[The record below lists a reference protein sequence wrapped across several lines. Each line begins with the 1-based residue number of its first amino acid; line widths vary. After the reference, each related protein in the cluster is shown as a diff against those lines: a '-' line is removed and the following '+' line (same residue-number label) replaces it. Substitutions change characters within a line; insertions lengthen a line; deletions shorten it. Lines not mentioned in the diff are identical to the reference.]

1 MVVPSKPES
10 NNGSNPNPVVRRSS
24 SPGVLSILYS
34 VTKKVGT
41 VAIVYLLGYYNISVA
56 WLIGPV
62 ILSVV
67 RDEWKKTSDA
77 RRALAKAAA
86 MSNEKEVIIAR
97 IDELPAWV
105 YFPDV
110 ERAEWVNR
118 IVRQLWPNANHY
130 ARDLLRTVIE
140 PNIRNALAA
149 FKLPGFKFD
158 KMILGTIP
166 FRVGG
171 VKVYD
176 HNVSR
181 NEIIMDLDFFYAGDC
196 DISFTLSG
204 IPGGI
209 KDFQLHGMLRVV
221 MKPLIQTIPLVGGLQ
236 LFFLNNPTIDFNLVG
251 AADVLDVPGVSDIL
265 RRIIVEQVAAL
276 MVLPNKLPITLS
288 DVVPAHILKTPEP
301 EGVLRVHVVE
311 AKELMKMDIGVLG
324 KGKSDPY
331 AIITVGAQQFR
342 TQIINNTV
350 SPKWDYWCE
359 AEVSSQKAQI
369 ITVQC
374 WDWDPGFPG
383 VQNDDFL
390 GRASVEVSTV
400 VKKGELDI
408 WLTLEEAK
416 HGMVHLRLSWHTLT
430 DDLQA
435 LPLALA
441 ETQQLRVTSM
451 STAILMVYL
460 DSAKNLPDAR
470 PGRRPDPIATL
481 GVGKDTQ
488 STHGIFRTDSPV
500 WERGFTFLVKNPET
514 DSFTL
519 KVTDQKT
526 NNDIGRL
533 EYHLAKLLTSE
544 NLELSD
550 QPLLLQHSGPI
561 SRVRLSLR
569 LRILKHYDPEID
581 GPLLEG
587 DDDAVDGSSISSKR
601 ESPKALSKQFSRGDS
616 VRSVGGQ
623 SVGGQS
629 VGGKSVGGSSVSS
642 VQPSKDKLSTQ
653 TSVQEEAENFSEE
666 LSTPLESTNNATVLH
681 RTPSATSSAG
691 EAGLGRIQ
699 MTLRYAVPRQRLV
712 VVIHKVANLPS
723 KDPNSIPDPYVKLY
737 LLPERSKESKRKTE
751 VMKDN
756 CNPTYDE
763 TFEYI
768 ISLGDINSRQLE
780 VTVVTKKTW
789 FQSQSP
795 VMGQV
800 ILNLGDLD
808 LVKGFTAWY
817 DLMPETERDS

>member
-1 MVVPSKPES
+1 MVVPSKPE
-10 NNGSNPNPVVRRSS
+10 NNNAPNPVARRSTG
-24 SPGVLSILYS
+24 PGVLSILYS

-67 RDEWKKTSDA
+67 REEWKRSSDA

-86 MSNEKEVIIAR
+86 MSNEKEVIMAR

-110 ERAEWVNR
+110 ERAEWLNR
-118 IVRQLWPNANHY
+118 VVRQLWPNANHY
-130 ARDLLRTVIE
+130 ARDLLRSVIE

-181 NEIIMDLDFFYAGDC
+181 NEIIMDIDFFYAGDC

-288 DVVPAHILKTPEP
+288 DVVPAQILKTPEP

-311 AKELMKMDIGVLG
+311 AKELMKMDIGMLG

-331 AIITVGAQQFR
+331 ALVTVGAQQFR

-359 AEVSSQKAQI
+359 AEVSSRRAQI

-430 DDLQA
+430 EDRHA
-435 LPLALA
+435 LSLALA

-451 STAILMVYL
+451 STAVLLVYI

-470 PGRRPDPIATL
+470 PGRRPDPFATV

-488 STHGIFRTDSPV
+488 TTQIIYRTDSPV
-500 WERGFTFLVKNPET
+500 WEKGFTCLVKNPET
-514 DSFTL
+514 DTFIL

-526 NNDIGRL
+526 NHDIGRL
-533 EYHLAKLLTSE
+533 EYHLAKLLTNE
-544 NLELSD
+544 NMELSD
-550 QPLLLQHSGPI
+550 QPLLLQASGPI

-569 LRILKHYDPEID
+569 LRILKRYDPEVD
-581 GPLLEG
+581 APLPEV
-587 DDDAVDGSSISSKR
+587 DDDVTDEASTSTSSKR
-601 ESPKALSKQFSRGDS
+601 GSTNALNKQFSRGDS

-629 VGGKSVGGSSVSS
+629 IGSANISIH
-642 VQPSKDKLSTQ
+642 PSKEMISTQ
-653 TSVQEEAENFSEE
+653 TSVQEESVFSEQ
-666 LSTPLESTNNATVLH
+666 SSAPVESSANNTLLH

-699 MTLRYAVPRQRLV
+699 MTLRYSVPRQRLV

-723 KDPNSIPDPYVKLY
+723 KDPHNIPDPYVKLY

-756 CNPTYDE
+756 CNPVFDE
-763 TFEYI
+763 NFEYV

-789 FQSQSP
+789 FSSQSP

-800 ILNLGDLD
+800 ILSLGDQD

-817 DLMPETERDS
+817 DLLPEIERDS

>member
-1 MVVPSKPES
+1 MVVPSKPE
-10 NNGSNPNPVVRRSS
+10 NNNAPNPVARRSTG
-24 SPGVLSILYS
+24 PGVLSILYS

-67 RDEWKKTSDA
+67 REEWKRSSDA

-86 MSNEKEVIIAR
+86 MSNEKEVIMAR

-110 ERAEWVNR
+110 ERAEWLNR
-118 IVRQLWPNANHY
+118 VVRQLWPNANHY
-130 ARDLLRTVIE
+130 ARDLLRSVIE

-181 NEIIMDLDFFYAGDC
+181 NEIIMDIDFFYAGDC

-288 DVVPAHILKTPEP
+288 DVVPAQILKTPEP

-311 AKELMKMDIGVLG
+311 AKELMKMDIGMLG

-331 AIITVGAQQFR
+331 ALVTVGAQQFR

-359 AEVSSQKAQI
+359 CEVYAPRAQTLLI
-369 ITVQC
+369 RLF
-374 WDWDPGFPG
+374 DK
-383 VQNDDFL
+383 DDSKKDEKL

-430 DDLQA
+430 EDRHA
-435 LPLALA
+435 LSLALA

-451 STAILMVYL
+451 STAVLLVYI

-470 PGRRPDPIATL
+470 PGRRPDPFATV

-488 STHGIFRTDSPV
+488 TTQIIYRTDSPV
-500 WERGFTFLVKNPET
+500 WEKGFTCLVKNPET
-514 DSFTL
+514 DTFIL

-526 NNDIGRL
+526 NHDIGRL
-533 EYHLAKLLTSE
+533 EYHLAKLLTNE
-544 NLELSD
+544 NMELSD
-550 QPLLLQHSGPI
+550 QPLLLQASGPI

-569 LRILKHYDPEID
+569 LRILKRYDPEVD
-581 GPLLEG
+581 APLPEV
-587 DDDAVDGSSISSKR
+587 DDDVTDEASTSTSSKR
-601 ESPKALSKQFSRGDS
+601 GSTNALNKQFSRGDS

-629 VGGKSVGGSSVSS
+629 IGSANISIH
-642 VQPSKDKLSTQ
+642 PSKEMISTQ
-653 TSVQEEAENFSEE
+653 TSVQEESVFSEQ
-666 LSTPLESTNNATVLH
+666 SSAPVESSANNTLLH

-699 MTLRYAVPRQRLV
+699 MTLRYSVPRQRLV

-723 KDPNSIPDPYVKLY
+723 KDPHNIPDPYVKLY

-756 CNPTYDE
+756 CNPVFDE
-763 TFEYI
+763 NFEYV

-789 FQSQSP
+789 FSSQSP

-800 ILNLGDLD
+800 ILSLGDQD

-817 DLMPETERDS
+817 DLLPEIERDS

>member
-1 MVVPSKPES
+1 MVVPSKPE
-10 NNGSNPNPVVRRSS
+10 NNNPVPQAQPVVRRSS
-24 SPGVLSILYS
+24 SPGVLSVLYS

-67 RDEWKKTSDA
+67 REEWKRTSDA

-86 MSNEKEVIIAR
+86 MSNEKEVIMAR

-110 ERAEWVNR
+110 ERAEWLNR
-118 IVRQLWPNANHY
+118 VIRQLWPNANHY
-130 ARDLLRTVIE
+130 ARDLLSTVIE
-140 PNIRNALAA
+140 PSIRDALAA
-149 FKLPGFKFD
+149 YKLPGFKFD

-209 KDFQLHGMLRVV
+209 KDFQIHGMLRVV
-221 MKPLIQTIPLVGGLQ
+221 MKPLIHKMPLVGGLQ
-236 LFFLNNPTIDFNLVG
+236 VFFLNNPTIDFNLVG

-288 DVVPAHILKTPEP
+288 DVVSAQILKTPEP

-311 AKELMKMDIGVLG
+311 AKELMKMDVSLMG

-331 AIITVGAQQFR
+331 AVITVGAQQFR

-359 AEVSSQKAQI
+359 AEISSRKAQI
-369 ITVQC
+369 ISVQC

-416 HGMVHLRLSWHTLT
+416 HGMVHLRMSWHTLT
-430 DDLQA
+430 DDVKA

-470 PGRRPDPIATL
+470 TGRRPDPLAIL

-488 STHGIFRTDSPV
+488 STQVSYRTDSPV

-514 DSFTL
+514 DTFIL
-519 KVTDQKT
+519 RVKDQKT
-526 NNDIGRL
+526 DHDIGRL
-533 EYHLAKLLTSE
+533 EFHLAKLLANE

-550 QPLLLQHSGPI
+550 QPLLLQQSGPI

-569 LRILKHYDPEID
+569 LRILKHSDPETE
-581 GPLLEG
+581 GPLP
-587 DDDAVDGSSISSKR
+587 DVDEDVTDQGSGSSKR
-601 ESPKALSKQFSRGDS
+601 GSSQALNREFSRTDS
-616 VRSVGGQ
+616 VRSAGAQ
-623 SVGGQS
+623 SVGGT
-629 VGGKSVGGSSVSS
+629 SVSS
-642 VQPSKDKLSTQ
+642 VQPLKEKLSTQ
-653 TSVQEEAENFSEE
+653 TSVQEESAVLEE
-666 LSTPLESTNNATVLH
+666 SSAPVESSPNNTLLH

-699 MTLRYAVPRQRLV
+699 MTLRYATPRQRLV
-712 VVIHKVANLPS
+712 VVIHKVANLPVPS
-723 KDPNSIPDPYVKLY
+723 KDPSNIPDPYVKLY

-756 CNPTYDE
+756 CNPIFDE

-768 ISLGDINSRQLE
+768 ISLGDLNSRQLE

-789 FQSQSP
+789 FSSQSP

-808 LVKGFTAWY
+808 LGKGFTAWY
-817 DLMPETERDS
+817 DLLPEVERDS